1 MENTL
6 KRLLNAETEAEQLVE
21 NAKNQREQLIQDAL
35 HQSHDAEQNFKQTIP
50 ELRASSLEK
59 AKGRAE
65 QGVAELRKRYMER
78 QESLRNLAEENHA
91 KALEAAIRL
100 VTQVGVNKGS

>member
-21 NAKNQREQLIQDAL
+21 NAKTQREQLIQHAL
-35 HQSHDAEQNFKQTIP
+35 QKAHDAEQNFKQSIP
-50 ELRASSLEK
+50 ELRAGALEK

-65 QGVAELRKRYMER
+65 QGVAELRKRYAER
-78 QESLRNLAEENHA
+78 QTSLRNLAEENHD
-91 KALEAAIRL
+91 KALDAAIRL
-100 VTQVGVNKGS
+100 VTQVGKGL